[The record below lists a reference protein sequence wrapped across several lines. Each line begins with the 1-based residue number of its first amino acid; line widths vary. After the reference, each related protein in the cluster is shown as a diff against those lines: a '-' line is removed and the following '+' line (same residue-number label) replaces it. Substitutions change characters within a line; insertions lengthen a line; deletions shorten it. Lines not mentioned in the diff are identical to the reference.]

1 MAWMSGRLVVDQT
14 PVDDVVATL
23 ARHTAAKLYVR
34 GKLKEQMI
42 SGTFSLEDIDGSLET
57 IAAALNAKIN
67 RNIPFLTILY

>member
-1 MAWMSGRLVVDQT
+1 
-14 PVDDVVATL
+14 
-23 ARHTAAKLYVR
+23 
-34 GKLKEQMI
+34 MI